1 VKSAT
6 KNDGITV
13 YMPEEVISV
22 NAVRMGIIQK
32 SPLPSR
38 NV

>member
-13 YMPEEVISV
+13 YMPEEVIYI

-32 SPLPSR
+32 FPFPSR
-38 NV
+38 DV